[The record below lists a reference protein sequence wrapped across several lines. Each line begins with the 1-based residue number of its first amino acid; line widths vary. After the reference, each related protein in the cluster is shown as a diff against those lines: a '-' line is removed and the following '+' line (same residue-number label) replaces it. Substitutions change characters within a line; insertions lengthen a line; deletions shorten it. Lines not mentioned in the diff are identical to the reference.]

1 MLNTVQFGYCD
12 SDLTVCLLFWNMP
25 ILQDGDVKFPRS
37 DKDIIY
43 KHFNLKATVSQWLN
57 RSTTVGVLV
66 WKTRGRRLESWHVFL
81 FVFFVCVFIFCLI

>member
-12 SDLTVCLLFWNMP
+12 SDVTVCLLFWNMP

-43 KHFNLKATVSQWLN
+43 KHFKLKATVSQWL
-57 RSTTVGVLV
+57 
-66 WKTRGRRLESWHVFL
+66 K
-81 FVFFVCVFIFCLI
+81 